1 MHDVIADSTGL
12 PCTFHARRENSA
24 GPSHADSEWRR
35 RLSIDI
41 HFNNFILVYR
51 IEALFFSLA
60 YVSFSNSL
68 YQLFYASFFYV
79 DVISLKEIKTSKSII
94 LNILKTLSNILKPWN
109 GILNQNFLI
118 LITKKYKK

>member
-1 MHDVIADSTGL
+1 MASLWRAGGMHDVIADSTGL

-51 IEALFFSLA
+51 IEALFFLLGD
-60 YVSFSNSL
+60 VSFSDSL
-68 YQLFYASFFYV
+68 YRLFYASFFFMSMAYA
-79 DVISLKEIKTSKSII
+79 LKRSKHQ
-94 LNILKTLSNILKPWN
+94 KV
-109 GILNQNFLI
+109 
-118 LITKKYKK
+118 